1 MQLNS
6 VKKQNA
12 VLVEIS
18 GRMDALAAP
27 DFETACASWIEKG
40 EKQFVVDM
48 TGLDY
53 ISSMGI
59 RSMLSLAKKLQ
70 NSGGRLA
77 LCGLSGAVHEVFK
90 IAGLLTVLTVVDSP
104 EAGIGNDRSK

>member
-1 MQLNS
+1 MQVYS
-6 VKKQNA
+6 EKKRNA
-12 VLVEIS
+12 VLVAIS

-27 DFETACASWIEKG
+27 DFETACAPWIEKG

-53 ISSMGI
+53 ISSMGL
-59 RSMLSLAKKLQ
+59 RSLLSLAKKLQ

-77 LCGLSGAVHEVFK
+77 LCGLGGAVLEVFK
-90 IAGLLTVLTVVDSP
+90 IAGLLTVLTVFDSP
-104 EAGIGNDRSK
+104 EAAFGNE